1 MHIPDGF
8 LSPAT
13 YLPATAAAA
22 GLIAL
27 ALKRTELDA
36 DRIAGVAAISAFSF
50 VAMLFAIPMPGGTS
64 VHLGGVGLMA
74 VLFGPWTAFGALSLV
89 LLVQALLFGEGGIT
103 AYGVHVIAIAFAGA
117 LSAYGIYRFLK
128 RVSEPVA
135 LFAAGWTGLV
145 VPAVI
150 VAVLLGIQPLIAHD
164 AWGKP
169 LFFPFGLEVTLP
181 SIVIPHLI
189 AGLAEGAVT
198 VMMVRFLKRYFKGV
212 FDAV

>member
-22 GLIAL
+22 GLILL
-27 ALKRTELDA
+27 AMRRA
-36 DRIAGVAAISAFSF
+36 DLEAERVAAVAAISAFSF
-50 VAMLFAIPMPGGTS
+50 VVMLFAIPIPGGTS

-89 LLVQALLFGEGGIT
+89 LLIQALLFGEGGMT
-103 AYGVHVIAIAFAGA
+103 AYGVHVIAIAFSGA
-117 LSAYGIYRFLK
+117 VSAYALYRFF
-128 RVSEPVA
+128 RRFSENGA
-135 LFAAGWTGLV
+135 LFAAGWIGMV

-150 VAVLLGIQPLIAHD
+150 VAAVLGIQPLIAHD
-164 AWGKP
+164 AGGKP

-181 SIVIPHLI
+181 SIVLPHLI
-189 AGLAEGAVT
+189 AGVAEGAVT
-198 VMMVRFLKRYFKGV
+198 VIMVRFLRRHFKGM

>member
-13 YLPATAAAA
+13 YLPATAVAA
-22 GLIAL
+22 GLILL
-27 ALKRTELDA
+27 ALKRAELDA
-36 DRIAGVAAISAFSF
+36 DKIAGVAAVSAFSF

-103 AYGVHVIAIAFAGA
+103 AYGVHVIAIAFAGSV
-117 LSAYGIYRFLK
+117 SAYTVYRFVK
-128 RVSEPVA
+128 RFSESAA
-135 LFAAGWTGLV
+135 LFAAGWFGLV
-145 VPAVI
+145 IPAVI
-150 VAVLLGIQPLIAHD
+150 VAFVLGIQPLIAHD
-164 AWGKP
+164 AGGKP

-181 SIVIPHLI
+181 SIMIPHLI
-189 AGLAEGAVT
+189 AGFAEGAVT
-198 VMMVRFLKRYFKGV
+198 LMMVRFLKRYFKGV

>member
-13 YLPATAAAA
+13 YLPATAVAA
-22 GLIAL
+22 GLIIL

-36 DRIAGVAAISAFSF
+36 DRIAGIAAISAFSF

-89 LLVQALLFGEGGIT
+89 LLVQALLFGEGGVT
-103 AYGVHVIAIAFAGA
+103 AYGVHVIAIAFAGT
-117 LSAYGIYRFLK
+117 LSAYGIYHFLK
-128 RVSEPVA
+128 RVSESIA
-135 LFAAGWTGLV
+135 LFAAGWMGLV

-150 VAVLLGIQPLIAHD
+150 VAAVLGIQPLIAHD

-189 AGLAEGAVT
+189 AGVAEGAVT
-198 VMMVRFLKRYFKGV
+198 VMMVRFVKRYFKGV
-212 FDAV
+212 FYAA